1 MYVCITEGQSSAF
14 PRNVLEAHKRLRRV
28 PPRPRE
34 PDGYYLP
41 LRGWA
46 RSGSIDWHPFF
57 LNGRRTYASAA
68 VVSRIGA
75 GALPTRTTVR
85 SGRRRKS
92 HISALSRR
100 RDATSLVR
108 GLTFIEGRAPSST
121 TKRRATRKRNGRHV
135 RQIAPR

>member
-1 MYVCITEGQSSAF
+1 MYVCITENQSSVF

-28 PPRPRE
+28 SSRPRE

-85 SGRRRKS
+85 SGRRGKS

-100 RDATSLVR
+100 RDATSR
-108 GLTFIEGRAPSST
+108 GPTFIGGRAPSFT
-121 TKRRATRKRNGRHV
+121 TGTKRRASRKRNGRHV
-135 RQIAPR
+135 RGMAPR